1 MRVYYVHKCTCAL
14 KRGKG
19 SGYSW
24 DIGKGKGNGDRGYS
38 EKGSVKV
45 GGGVEV

>member
-1 MRVYYVHKCTCAL
+1 MRVYYVHKCTCTL

-24 DIGKGKGNGDRGYS
+24 DIGKGKGKGDRGYS